1 MVAVDAIQRFLRLSE
16 SRMPTRHFIL
26 GTAGHIDHGKSSLIV
41 ALTGTDPDRLPEE
54 KRRGMTIELGFA
66 ELDLEATDGSGDTLV
81 VGVVDVPGHSDF
93 VKNMVAG
100 VGAIDLALFIVAAD
114 DGWMPQTE
122 EHYQILQYLGVKR
135 AVIALTKVDLVDDL
149 DLVLEDLRENL
160 KGGAW
165 EHAPVVPVSSH
176 TGQGIPEL
184 RATMAGLLTEAG
196 PVRDSGKPRLP
207 VDRAF
212 SLKGVG
218 TVVTGTLIDGP
229 IKAGS
234 DLVVQPGGLAA
245 HVRSA
250 QSHGNTTDLVT
261 PGTRTALNLA
271 GIAVRDSGEAART
284 GVGRGDVLTFPS
296 LGAAVTAIDVLITKS
311 DRGIRGIRKSTRAL
325 RTGREV
331 MFHHGS
337 TGRRARLHL
346 LGQRSLEPGE
356 SVLAEL
362 RFRDP
367 VFVFVGDSFV
377 LRDASAGLTLAGGV
391 VLDEDANRRAFRKA
405 FQADFLKARKGNHDD
420 LEILLRSQLVRDKAV
435 HRPALLAKSRFS
447 SAQIRAAVD
456 AMIASGE
463 VQRSG
468 EWIFDAEWWKRLS
481 RLAGDKVQDTHR
493 EHPDHLGLPLRD
505 LRAMMSSELPSAKF
519 FDALLAG
526 LLAGDFAKAGPNIRH
541 RSHQPKLPPE
551 LIRAGDLVRKRL
563 ASDLI
568 TPPNKGE
575 TATNPAE
582 EKALRFLVNMGEVID
597 LDAKTI
603 ISSAGYAQIK
613 TQIVEYLQCH
623 GKATASDLRQHTGT
637 VRRILMPLLE
647 KLDEE
652 KVTVREG
659 DDRRLPE

>member
-1 MVAVDAIQRFLRLSE
+1 MS
-16 SRMPTRHFIL
+16 TRHFIL

-66 ELDLEATDGSGDTLV
+66 ELDLEATDGSGDKLV

-135 AVIALTKVDLVDDL
+135 AVIALTKVDLADDL
-149 DLVLEDLRENL
+149 ELVLEDLRENL
-160 KGGAW
+160 EGGAL

-184 RATMAGLLTEAG
+184 RAAMAGLLTAAG

-229 IKAGS
+229 IKTGS
-234 DLVVQPGGLAA
+234 ELVVQPGGLAA

-250 QSHGNTTDLVT
+250 QSHGSATDLVT

-271 GIAVRDSGEAART
+271 GLAVRDSGDAART
-284 GVGRGDVLTFPS
+284 GVARGDVLTLPS
-296 LGAAVTAIDVLITKS
+296 LGSAVTAIDVLITKS
-311 DRGIRGIRKSTRAL
+311 DRGIRGMRKSTRAL

-337 TGRRARLHL
+337 TGCPARLHL
-346 LGQRSLEPGE
+346 LGQRALEPGE

-367 VFVFVGDSFV
+367 VYVFIGDSFV

-391 VLDEDANRRAFRKA
+391 VLDEEANRRAFRKP
-405 FQADFLKARKGNHDD
+405 FQAEFLEARRDHFDD
-420 LEILLRSQLVRDKAV
+420 LDVLLRTQLARDKAV
-435 HRPALLAKSRFS
+435 HRASLLARSRFS
-447 SAQIRAAVD
+447 ITQIRAGIE
-456 AMIASGE
+456 AMLGSGE
-463 VQRSG
+463 VVQSG
-468 EWIFDAEWWKRLS
+468 EWIFESGWWKRLS
-481 RLAGDKVQDTHR
+481 RLAGDRVKAAHR

-505 LRAMMSSELPSAKF
+505 LRTMMSPELPSAKF

-526 LLAGDFAKAGPNIRH
+526 LLGGDFAKAGPNIRH
-541 RSHQPKLPPE
+541 RNHQPKLPPE
-551 LIRAGDLVRKRL
+551 LIKAGELVRQRL

-568 TPPNKGE
+568 APPNKGE
-575 TATNPAE
+575 TATNASE

-597 LDAKTI
+597 LDAKTV
-603 ISSAGYAQIK
+603 ISSAGYERIK
-613 TQIVEYLQCH
+613 TQIVEYLQSH

>member
-1 MVAVDAIQRFLRLSE
+1 MSL
-16 SRMPTRHFIL
+16 RHFIL

-41 ALTGTDPDRLPEE
+41 ALTGVDPDRLPEE

-66 ELDLEATDGSGDTLV
+66 ELALETTDGSGDKLI

-135 AVIALTKVDLVDDL
+135 AVIALTKSDLAEDL
-149 DLVLEDLRENL
+149 DLVRDDIRENL
-160 KGGAW
+160 EGGAW
-165 EHAPVVPVSSH
+165 EDAPVVAVSSH
-176 TGQGIPEL
+176 TGAGIPEL
-184 RATMAGLLTEAG
+184 RATMAALLTEAG

-218 TVVTGTLIDGP
+218 TVVAGTLIDGS
-229 IKAGS
+229 IRVGQ
-234 DLVVQPGGLAA
+234 DLIVQPGGLPA
-245 HVRSA
+245 HVRTA
-250 QSHGNTTDLVT
+250 QSHGTVTDRVT
-261 PGTRTALNLA
+261 PGTRAALNLS
-271 GIAVRDSGEAART
+271 GLAVRDSGEATRA
-284 GVGRGDVLTFPS
+284 GVARGDVLTLPE
-296 LGAAVTAIDVLITKS
+296 LGTAVTAIDVLLTKS
-311 DRGIRGIRKSTRAL
+311 ARGIRGLRKTNRAL

-362 RFRDP
+362 RFREP

-391 VLDEDANRRAFRKA
+391 VLDEDANRRIFRKP
-405 FQADFLKARKGNHDD
+405 FQADFLEARRGHHDD
-420 LEILLRSQLVRDKAV
+420 LETLLRSQLVRDKAA
-435 HRPALLAKSRFS
+435 HRPALLAKTRFS
-447 SAQIRAAVD
+447 QGQIREAIQLLTAR
-456 AMIASGE
+456 GE
-463 VQRSG
+463 VEEQG
-468 EWIFDAEWWKRLS
+468 EWVFDSVWWERLS
-481 RLAGDKVQDTHR
+481 RLAGEKVRTAHR
-493 EHPDHLGLPLRD
+493 EQPDLLGLPLRD
-505 LRAMMSSELPSAKF
+505 LRAMMTPELPSAKF

-526 LLAGDFAKAGPNIRH
+526 LLGGDFAKAGPNIRH

-551 LIRAGDLVRKRL
+551 LIKAGDLVRQRL
-563 ASDLI
+563 SGDPL

-575 TATNPAE
+575 TATNAAE
-582 EKALRFLVNMGEVID
+582 EKALRFLVNMGEVVD
-597 LDAKTI
+597 LDPKTV
-603 ISSAGYAQIK
+603 ISSAGFETLKAQI
-613 TQIVEYLQCH
+613 VAYLRAH
-623 GKATASDLRQHTGT
+623 GKATASELRQHTGT

-652 KVTVREG
+652 KVTLRDG

>member
-1 MVAVDAIQRFLRLSE
+1 
-16 SRMPTRHFIL
+16 MPTRHFIL
-26 GTAGHIDHGKSSLIV
+26 GTAGHIDHGKSSLIL

-66 ELDLEATDGSGDTLV
+66 ELDLEATDGSGDKLV

-149 DLVLEDLRENL
+149 ELVLEDLRENL

-165 EHAPVVPVSSH
+165 EQAPVVPVSSH

-184 RATMAGLLTEAG
+184 RATMSSLLTAAG
-196 PVRDSGKPRLP
+196 PVHDNGKPRLP

-212 SLKGVG
+212 SLKGIG
-218 TVVTGTLIDGP
+218 TVVTGTLIDGS
-229 IKAGS
+229 IKTGS
-234 DLVVQPGGLAA
+234 ELVVQPGGLAA

-250 QSHGNTTDLVT
+250 QSHGNATDLVT
-261 PGTRTALNLA
+261 PRTRTALNLA
-271 GIAVRDSGEAART
+271 GIALRDSGEAART
-284 GVGRGDVLTFPS
+284 GVGRGDVLTLPS
-296 LGAAVTAIDVLITKS
+296 LGSAVTAIDVIITKS

-337 TGRRARLHL
+337 TGRPARLHL
-346 LGQRSLEPGE
+346 LGQRALEPGE

-367 VFVFVGDSFV
+367 VFVFIGDNFV

-391 VLDEDANRRAFRKA
+391 VLDEDANRRAFRKT
-405 FQADFLKARKGNHDD
+405 FQAEFLEARRDSYDD
-420 LEILLRSQLVRDKAV
+420 SDVLLRTQLVRDKAA
-435 HRPALLAKSRFS
+435 HRASLLAKSRFS
-447 SAQIRAAVD
+447 ALHIRAGID
-456 AMIASGE
+456 AMIE
-463 VQRSG
+463 SG
-468 EWIFDAEWWKRLS
+468 EWVQSGDWVFEAGWWKRLS
-481 RLAGDKVQDTHR
+481 ILAGEKVKTVHR
-493 EHPDHLGLPLRD
+493 DHPDHLGLPLRD

-526 LLAGDFAKAGPNIRH
+526 LLGGDFAKAGPNIRH

-551 LIRAGDLVRKRL
+551 LIKAGELVRQRL

-568 TPPNKGE
+568 APPNKGE
-575 TATNPAE
+575 TATNVSE
-582 EKALRFLVNMGEVID
+582 EKALRFLVNMGEVVE
-597 LDAKTI
+597 LDTKTVI
-603 ISSAGYAQIK
+603 ASAGYDRIK
-613 TQIVEYLQCH
+613 SQIVEYLQSH
-623 GKATASDLRQHTGT
+623 GRATASDLRQHTGT

-647 KLDEE
+647 RLDEE

-659 DDRRLPE
+659 DDRHLPK